1 MTKETTMNL
10 RYPDTLNMQAN
21 GTAFSGQ
28 ACSEIRSDI
37 RVNSPKKNWLNLS

>member
-1 MTKETTMNL
+1 MNL
-10 RYPDTLNMQAN
+10 RYQHTLNMQTN

-37 RVNSPKKNWLNLS
+37 RVNSPKTKWLNLS